1 MKDDHH
7 VLIVTDDAQAGKNI
21 WAILKK
27 IGVTAQ
33 NAANG
38 ANALKWVA
46 GDKAPDYALI
56 IADHTLPDMKG
67 TDLLEQVSRILP
79 HTQRFLTAGR
89 ADMSAIVE
97 AVNRGK
103 IDKFIAK
110 PWQEEQLRG
119 DLRAGLK
126 QYELIME
133 SERLFT
139 VAKAQNIKLFTLNQ
153 DLKESAGKQKKKL
166 AALDDELKLI
176 LKQMPQCP
184 SFVKDQKTPVTEH
197 ESKNNPNNG
206 HVRPPDTTKHES
218 LGTIKHKDFHIKISS
233 PQDRNQKRMGNQ
245 LLAELMKMLDA
256 EMNAIAQKNGVSL
269 R

>member
-56 IADHTLPDMKG
+56 IADQTLPDMKG

-133 SERLFT
+133 SERLFA

-166 AALDDELKLI
+166 AALNDELQLI
-176 LKQMPQCP
+176 QKKMTQCP
-184 SFVKDQKTPVTEH
+184 SFVHDQGQPSMEQ
-197 ESKNNPNNG
+197 ENKNNPT
-206 HVRPPDTTKHES
+206 RLSP
-218 LGTIKHKDFHIKISS
+218 
-233 PQDRNQKRMGNQ
+233 PQDRDQKRMGDQ